1 MTQSLYYPQYSEPIT
16 TREQMARL
24 NEDLRLLFDNMYS
37 SGQRLQR
44 VEKMANKT
52 REKVDQANGGPSNT
66 QITGLNVKAI
76 PPMQG
81 TAVNTLKGLPT
92 LAYNPASGEIEWFVP
107 QT

>member
-1 MTQSLYYPQYSEPIT
+1 MNRYYPQYSEPIT

-37 SGQRLQR
+37 SGDRIQR

-52 REKVDQANGGPSNT
+52 RQKVEEQANGPSNT
-66 QITGLNVKAI
+66 KITGLNVKAI
-76 PPMQG
+76 PPQQG

-92 LAYNPASGEIEWFVP
+92 LSYNPASGEIEWFIP